1 MGLKT
6 QVMLYAVGTD
16 AFYDT
21 EERRVHQRMLRLYK
35 SRQNFKKREG
45 NSWRVKAINRVIK
58 RHKEQLS
65 RMLNEDVA
73 AGVCRE
79 LDQGA
84 LLDKNIIQ
92 LFESDLTRSLGLKP
106 FELTMDLVIVNV
118 FFFQVFNG
126 IVNHGFMLNGERYI
140 FLTASAGQIRT
151 KKAVFIREAAF
162 KRIEKKIMCGLTVDD
177 INAKGSMNTNK
188 FCAYLALANSATDEW
203 PEFDIDKSIVVDD
216 WETAVPGMV
225 DHIDGVTY
233 EIKREMAETVIPHMD
248 GCGIMLD
255 GPTRMVRLPWVKG
268 LMVTFPFD
276 RFIQEKC
283 GGSGIVTDIYRKEH
297 DVLAEGIRYIFTKS
311 QFKLWKFYGSWDEY
325 KSNFKRYGCHACYC
339 NPEERFISKS
349 RINYQMLQTLS
360 DLTDDEIKRITA
372 KTIAEISSIGSG
384 YQITMRLLGATP
396 HNQNRSAMQEALI
409 IYPELFKDVY
419 NREILKQ
426 TKNSLVKQ
434 ARGGRLRVN
443 GKYLFISPD
452 LYAFC
457 EWLFLGEQNPKG
469 LLQDGDVYTT
479 QYRDGDELACLRSP
493 HLYREWAIRQ
503 NRRGL
508 ELDYWFGMTKC
519 LYTSC
524 HDLISRYLM
533 FD

>member
-16 AFYDT
+16 AFYDA
-21 EERRVHQRMLRLYK
+21 EERRIHQRMLRLYK

-45 NSWRVKAINRVIK
+45 DNWRVKAINRVIK
-58 RHKEQLS
+58 RHKERLS
-65 RMLNEDVA
+65 GMLDEDVA

-79 LDQGA
+79 LDKGA

-92 LFESDLTRSLGLKP
+92 LFESDLTRSLRLKP

-126 IVNHGFMLNGERYI
+126 IVHHGFMLNGERYI

-151 KKAVFIREAAF
+151 KKAVFIRESAF

-177 INAKGSMNTNK
+177 INAKGGMNTNK

-233 EIKREMAETVIPHMD
+233 EIKREMTETVIPHMD

-255 GPTRMVRLPWVKG
+255 GPTNMIRLPWVKG

-276 RFIQEKC
+276 RFIEEKC
-283 GGSGIVTDIYRKEH
+283 GGQGIVVDIYGQEH

-311 QFKLWKFYGSWDEY
+311 QFKLWKFYSSWDEY
-325 KSNFKRYGCHACYC
+325 KANFKQYGCHACYC

-372 KTIAEISSIGSG
+372 KTIAEISNIGAD
-384 YQITMRLLGATP
+384 YQTTMRLLGATP

-426 TKNSLVKQ
+426 TKDSLVKQ
-434 ARGGRLRVN
+434 AKGGRLRVN

-457 EWLFLGEQNPKG
+457 EWLFLGEQNPRG